1 MLNVAYRYNCRTM
14 TGAKFEKLVE
24 IMATLRGPQGCPWDK
39 QQDFNTLKPMMI
51 EEIYEVIEAIDNQDF
66 ENLSEELGDVLL
78 HIVFQAQMAKEIS
91 KFDIDAVID
100 KICNKLIRRHP
111 HVFAGEEGG
120 SAEDVLRNWQAIK
133 AAEKA
138 SADSGNVIPES
149 ATSILEGIPGKLP
162 ALHEAHQISS
172 RAAHV
177 GFDWP
182 TIDGIFEKLQEELL
196 ELREAIAARQSAD
209 IEDEVGDMFFV
220 MVNIARALKLDSESA
235 LKRAN
240 RKFKVRFQHMEAE
253 LARAGKRLDQTPPD
267 EMESLWKLAKT
278 ETR

>member
-1 MLNVAYRYNCRTM
+1 M

-24 IMATLRGPQGCPWDK
+24 IMATLRGPKGCPWDK
-39 QQDFNTLKPMMI
+39 EQDFDTLKPMMI

-66 ENLSEELGDVLL
+66 DNLREELGDVLL
-78 HIVFQAQMAKEIS
+78 HVVFQAQMAKELA
-91 KFDIDAVID
+91 KFDIDAVLD
-100 KICNKLIRRHP
+100 EICTKLIRRHP

-138 SADSGNVIPES
+138 QLEETGTSIP
-149 ATSILEGIPGKLP
+149 SILEGIPVKLP

-172 RAAHV
+172 RAARV

-182 TIDGIFEKLQEELL
+182 AIDGIFDKLQEELS
-196 ELREAIAARQSAD
+196 ELREAIAAKKPAD

-240 RKFKVRFQHMEAE
+240 RKFKMRFQHMEAE
-253 LARAGKRLDQTPPD
+253 LARTGKRLDETSLE

>member
-1 MLNVAYRYNCRTM
+1 M

-51 EEIYEVIEAIDNQDF
+51 EEIYEVIDAIDNHDF

-78 HIVFQAQMAKEIS
+78 HIVFQAQMAKENS

-120 SAEDVLRNWQAIK
+120 SAEDVLRNWQTIK

-138 SADSGNVIPES
+138 GADSGSVRSES
-149 ATSILEGIPGKLP
+149 SQSILDGIPGKLP

-182 TIDGIFEKLQEELL
+182 AIEGIFEKLQEELL

-220 MVNIARALKLDSESA
+220 LVNIARVLKLDSESA

-240 RKFKVRFQHMEAE
+240 RKFKMRFQHMEAE
-253 LARAGKRLDQTPPD
+253 LARAGKRLDQTSLE

>member
-1 MLNVAYRYNCRTM
+1 M